1 MPNTLF
7 SITMLKIYC
16 RKLVLILDTR
26 EVGFINSHIF
36 IFISLIKNSINIL
49 TFDSLL
55 DRNINTFNEHL
66 ENSYMETNL
75 YENYLDNYNEFYPV
89 I

>member
-1 MPNTLF
+1 
-7 SITMLKIYC
+7 MLKIYC

-26 EVGFINSHIF
+26 EVGFIDSH
-36 IFISLIKNSINIL
+36 IFISLIKEGFNTL

-55 DRNINTFNEHL
+55 DRNINSFNEHL
-66 ENSYMETNL
+66 ENSYIDTNV
-75 YENYLDNYNEFYPV
+75 YENYLDNYHEFYPV